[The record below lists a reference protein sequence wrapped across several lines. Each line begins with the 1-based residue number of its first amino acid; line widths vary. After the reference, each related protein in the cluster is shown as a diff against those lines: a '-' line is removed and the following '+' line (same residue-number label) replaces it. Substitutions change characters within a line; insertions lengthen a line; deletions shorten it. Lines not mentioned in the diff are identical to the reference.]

1 MSVEKSNNMQISR
14 PDESWCDDIAAVN
27 EIHIDSPQMARKRLV
42 DFFDVLL
49 EMHTEYKRNH
59 KGVENDEDPLLSL
72 HPRAEAKNKCNP

>member
-14 PDESWCDDIAAVN
+14 PDESGCDDIAAVN

-59 KGVENDEDPLLSL
+59 KGVKNDEDPLLSL
-72 HPRAEAKNKCNP
+72 HPGAEAKNKRNP